1 MCAFQQCTDVM
12 QHMNLSVPRPWRTE
26 LAVLPQSCYIL
37 LLIIFYRFNFANI
50 AAFSSVTET
59 ERPES

>member
-1 MCAFQQCTDVM
+1 MM